1 MMFVPPSLTP
11 LWEGV
16 FAYFATNFQNF
27 PFSLLMTWVN
37 GEKSWSKLLME
48 QYKYHRSA
56 FCDEYIT
63 VALVSWCREKVPSA
77 QFRQLHYYVEPHSKP
92 DRNKQGILL
101 SGLFYPFP
109 VSAPLRATMKRWHI
123 LIFTVDL
130 PAPEPK
136 GNGLEACRMNGRLV
150 EAGRIRKR
158 ME

>member
-77 QFRQLHYYVEPHSKP
+77 QFRQLHCYVEPHSKP

-101 SGLFYPFP
+101 SGLFLSLPSIGSSQSDNEEVAYFNIYCWPP
-109 VSAPLRATMKRWHI
+109 CTRA
-123 LIFTVDL
+123 
-130 PAPEPK
+130 K
-136 GNGLEACRMNGRLV
+136 GQWAWGLSNEWEAC
-150 EAGRIRKR
+150 
-158 ME
+158 